1 MRRLSPML
9 AESSGHISEAL
20 NSMTIQIQNPLH
32 GEMNKCAIALHQHSG
47 GLRSELEKLD
57 EALRNTDTPD
67 WSGVHAA
74 VARIRY
80 HATGMSREAQT
91 SWTYKRAVYLLE
103 GGRR

>member
-1 MRRLSPML
+1 ML
-9 AESSGHISEAL
+9 EETSGHISEAL

-32 GEMNKCAIALHQHSG
+32 CEMNKCAIALHQQSG
-47 GLRSELEKLD
+47 ELRSELEKLD

-67 WSGVHAA
+67 WHGVHAA

-80 HATGMSREAQT
+80 HATGMSRDAQT
-91 SWTYKRAVYLLE
+91 SWALKRAASLIE